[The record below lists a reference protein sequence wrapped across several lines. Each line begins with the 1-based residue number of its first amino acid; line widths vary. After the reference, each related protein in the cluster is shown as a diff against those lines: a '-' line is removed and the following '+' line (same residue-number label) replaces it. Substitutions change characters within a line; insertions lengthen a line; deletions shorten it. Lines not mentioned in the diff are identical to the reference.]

1 MTDNALSRPFT
12 RAELYV
18 TKRKTPRGRPCA
30 TRYNFVVLTINQ
42 CKARANIYFPN
53 SILRYIS
60 DGSRVAFSWFTALA
74 TASDGALIFRISA
87 SDWEAR
93 LTQTPLYIAPF
104 AAFDPPTDYYGY
116 GTPFRVYTLLLY
128 DVPTSSH
135 YLLAS
140 TGRSR
145 NIINSYE
152 LYRPTAT
159 RIDVF

>member
-116 GTPFRVYTLLLY
+116 GTPSASILCSYTMCQPALIIFLLQLG
-128 DVPTSSH
+128 VQGISLTHTNSIA
-135 YLLAS
+135 LLRR
-140 TGRSR
+140 G
-145 NIINSYE
+145 
-152 LYRPTAT
+152 
-159 RIDVF
+159 